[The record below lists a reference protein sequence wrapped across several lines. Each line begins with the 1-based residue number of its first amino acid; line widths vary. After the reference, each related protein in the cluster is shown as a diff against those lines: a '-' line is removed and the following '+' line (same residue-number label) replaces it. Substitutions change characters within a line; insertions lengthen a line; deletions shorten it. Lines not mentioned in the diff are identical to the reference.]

1 MSANGANRRVLV
13 LGLDGATWDL
23 LTPWIDQGHMP
34 NLARVRA
41 EGAWGPLASTI
52 PPWSATAWT
61 TFATGVN
68 PGKHGV
74 FDFWYNGPDG
84 KRLPVDASSIR
95 APTLWRRL
103 SDAGRRVAVIG
114 VPVTYPPVPVN
125 GVLVSGLL
133 TPPTAP
139 TFTYPPSLAEELRN
153 VAGAYS
159 PDPYTVLA
167 QSVNLL
173 RDALYWLDRHEQAHR
188 YLLSREPWD
197 CFIQVIRASDVIHH
211 YFWTFLRPGHPDY
224 DAPGAAK
231 YRELVLEAYRR
242 MDDIIG
248 HRASQLG
255 PNDVLIVM
263 SDHGAG
269 EATHWFNLNR
279 FLADMGFLTLRNKPT
294 LVRAGITSERILGL
308 LLRLDILGLRNRLSD
323 DIQLKLRK
331 QVDRLVAAP
340 IDWTRTKAYAASASA
355 EAVYLNVRGREPE
368 GIVEPGA
375 EYNQLRE
382 EIIHRLAAVR
392 DPMTGAPVFQAVH
405 RREDIYQGPYLD
417 RAPDIILEIGNGPY
431 ITTEHLGSTKVLE
444 RIPYKAS
451 RGRHRPNGILV
462 LYGKP
467 VQGGTCVE
475 GARLLDLAP
484 TILALL
490 GLPVPQE
497 MDGRVLTEFF
507 SSLHFS
513 QAAIAMPAGEV
524 TDKGAGG
531 AETGYSPEEAAW
543 IEDHLRS
550 LGYLD

>member
-1 MSANGANRRVLV
+1 MPTNDAGRRVLV

-23 LTPWIDQGHMP
+23 LTPWIEQGHLP
-34 NLARVRA
+34 NLARLCA

-84 KRLPVDASSIR
+84 KRLPVDANSVR

-114 VPVTYPPVPVN
+114 VPVTYPPVPIN

-153 VAGAYS
+153 VAGVYS
-159 PDPYTVLA
+159 PDPYAVLA

-173 RDALYWLDRHEQAHR
+173 RDTIYWIDRHERAHR
-188 YLLSREPWD
+188 YLLGREPWD
-197 CFIQVIRASDVIHH
+197 CFIQVIRASDVIHY

-231 YRELVLEAYRR
+231 YRELVLDAYRR

-255 PNDVLIVM
+255 PDDVLIIM

-279 FLADMGFLTLRNKPT
+279 FLADAGFLVLRNKST
-294 LVRAGITSERILGL
+294 LARAGITSERILSL
-308 LLRLDILGLRNRLSD
+308 LLRLDVLGLRNRLSD
-323 DIQLKLRK
+323 DIQLKLRR
-331 QVDRLVAAP
+331 QVDQFVSAP
-340 IDWTRTKAYAASASA
+340 IDWSRTKAYAASASA

-368 GIVEPGA
+368 GIVEPGI
-375 EYNQLRE
+375 EYDQLRE
-382 EIIHRLAAVR
+382 EIIDRLAAVR
-392 DPMTGAPVFQAVH
+392 DPITGTPVFRAVH
-405 RREDIYQGPYLD
+405 RREDIYQGPYIG
-417 RAPDIILEIGNGPY
+417 RAPDIILEIGDGPY
-431 ITTEHLGSTKVLE
+431 ITTEHLGSGRIFE

-451 RGRHRPNGILV
+451 RGRHRPDGILV
-462 LYGKP
+462 LYGRSVP
-467 VQGGTCVE
+467 GGTRIE
-475 GARLLDLAP
+475 GARLLDLTP

-490 GLPVPQE
+490 GLPIPRE
-497 MDGRVLTEFF
+497 MDGRVLAEFF
-507 SSLHFS
+507 SSLRFS
-513 QAAIAMPAGEV
+513 YSDTTTPPEEDLDREARKSDTV
-524 TDKGAGG
+524 
-531 AETGYSPEEAAW
+531 YSPEEAAW

-550 LGYLD
+550 LGYLE